1 MNYELLTVGKVNST
15 VTGRSSSD
23 EEPIRN
29 FSELLNR
36 FRRYDWLAL
45 QSAVVDFYRDLELVD
60 VEGSTIDGGRDDP
73 HKEDKSK
80 IGEISL
86 FGVEIGIYTKTAID
100 DIPHYSSHGRN
111 FSAFNHFIDIKKGY
125 GRFDDFDGY
134 SYEYGSA
141 HRDQYQLVE
150 EELKDWEGW
159 EEFMGWFVEQFRRD
173 KVDQGLNY
181 WLNDEYV
188 HAPGQPWYRHCSPS
202 IERYSFFYEKG
213 IYRSLEEESR
223 ARFPLADST
232 GERGKGI
239 PYSIFM
245 PVDNM
250 ARYWYEEFLRTGDWL
265 ALGP

>member
-1 MNYELLTVGKVNST
+1 M
-15 VTGRSSSD
+15 
-23 EEPIRN
+23 
-29 FSELLNR
+29 
-36 FRRYDWLAL
+36 
-45 QSAVVDFYRDLELVD
+45 
-60 VEGSTIDGGRDDP
+60 
-73 HKEDKSK
+73 
-80 IGEISL
+80 
-86 FGVEIGIYTKTAID
+86 
-100 DIPHYSSHGRN
+100 
-111 FSAFNHFIDIKKGY
+111 
-125 GRFDDFDGY
+125 
-134 SYEYGSA
+134 
-141 HRDQYQLVE
+141 
-150 EELKDWEGW
+150 
-159 EEFMGWFVEQFRRD
+159 
-173 KVDQGLNY
+173 
-181 WLNDEYV
+181 